1 MKLSGLGA
9 GLNPLT
15 AQQIVGA
22 GLGDTMKAPL
32 SHEEAMSVFKKLLTF
47 QEGGADDEKVDYP
60 KLLGAYEGA
69 SNCFEQFFNGILDV
83 AGDGSQANLTVC
95 CARVFACGRC
105 AAFTYCGHWEYLSS
119 LDTGTWP
126 FHSQACIHCWKVLSC
141 PGPQTST

>member
-15 AQQIVGA
+15 AQQLVGA

-60 KLLGAYEGA
+60 KLLGSHYLLLPCYR
-69 SNCFEQFFNGILDV
+69 SV
-83 AGDGSQANLTVC
+83 T
-95 CARVFACGRC
+95 ARTALWGR
-105 AAFTYCGHWEYLSS
+105 SRR
-119 LDTGTWP
+119 
-126 FHSQACIHCWKVLSC
+126 
-141 PGPQTST
+141 